1 MALRDAWRT
10 AAGQAVRL
18 AVLAAA
24 LLLMAAAA
32 YHVAALT
39 AYEAS
44 AGPGPL
50 AARLE
55 HARVAA
61 WLEPWQQRFAWRVVA
76 IEGLELLDAGRIDD
90 AYRLLEPYSRV
101 VRGDGVY
108 RAAYQEA
115 VRLKTPLDAR
125 KAHVQHAREQAG
137 GYLREQDV
145 IH

>member
-1 MALRDAWRT
+1 M
-10 AAGQAVRL
+10 RL
-18 AVLAAA
+18 AVLAVGV
-24 LLLMAAAA
+24 LVLAAAA

-44 AGPGPL
+44 ADPGPL

-61 WLEPWQQRFAWRVVA
+61 CMEPWQARFTWRVIA
-76 IEGLELLDAGRIDD
+76 IEGLDLLAAGRTDD
-90 AYRLLEPYSRV
+90 AYRLLEPYSRI

-125 KAHVQHAREQAG
+125 KAHVQHSREQAG

-145 IH
+145 IR